1 MLYVSVAGSARISYQ
16 YLREAGKPGVRLMK
30 KTIRA
35 VALVPSLLVASSMA
49 FASDGAALQ
58 LSDVNDS
65 LRQSVQEQKDFHGQ
79 PGQQPR
85 PGWQPGHPGQPI
97 HPGPH
102 PQPFPGPQPYPPPP
116 QPWPQPHPQPPAP
129 VDTAQAYND
138 GIRDGAQR
146 GTWEGRQQGYS
157 DGVNAGE
164 MDGRRRGTDDA
175 DTAGRQ
181 AGYNDGYNVDQSAAT
196 QKGNSDGQ
204 NTGAANGAA
213 AGQKRCYDEG
223 YTSGYNPAYAA
234 AKQAG
239 EQDAVS
245 YNAGFAK
252 GQTDAAVTEAHN
264 GQKAGYQAGFS
275 QRETEL
281 QGSLA
286 GMPAARAVFAGSDL
300 TRGELT
306 GLPIEL
312 VRNGYSTPQEQQAY
326 QQGYQQGYRN
336 AYQQAYDDAKLQG
349 YNERY
354 QNAYSQA
361 YNAQY
366 SISYGNGYTEG
377 KDKGY
382 QEAYNSAYNSA
393 YNESYGRYSKMEY
406 SDRRAQGLSEGKAAG
421 QKDGFTAGSAEQ
433 AKRGYNDGYQKKA
446 AEVYPGAFTA
456 GKQAGVAAADKYYHE
471 NAVLKVSGIGF
482 YDENGNGKFEADEN
496 VMMKAEISNYG
507 FQPSDA
513 VSITVKSER
522 GEITLVP
529 NLQAAGVGGRA
540 KTAVNLAV
548 GKLYD
553 VVAPDA
559 DTLYVTF
566 SLKGQP
572 VGDYQQAYART
583 NANKV
588 GVVGKDGADVT
599 KKATWFF
606 PGKITSL
613 NRGDK
618 VIITAQQGSYYK
630 VRKSDVA
637 AGSWTEGYIKSDK
650 LSLQ

>member
-1 MLYVSVAGSARISYQ
+1 M
-16 YLREAGKPGVRLMK
+16 
-30 KTIRA
+30 
-35 VALVPSLLVASSMA
+35 
-49 FASDGAALQ
+49 
-58 LSDVNDS
+58 
-65 LRQSVQEQKDFHGQ
+65 
-79 PGQQPR
+79 
-85 PGWQPGHPGQPI
+85 
-97 HPGPH
+97 
-102 PQPFPGPQPYPPPP
+102 
-116 QPWPQPHPQPPAP
+116 
-129 VDTAQAYND
+129 DTTHAYND
-138 GIRDGAQR
+138 GLRDGAQR
-146 GTWEGRQQGYS
+146 GSWEGRQQGYS

-164 MDGRRRGTDDA
+164 MDGRRRGADDA

-239 EQDAVS
+239 EQDAAS
-245 YNAGFAK
+245 YSAGFAK
-252 GQTDAAVTEAHN
+252 GQAEAAVTEVQN
-264 GQKAGYQAGFS
+264 GQKAGYEAGFS

-281 QGSLA
+281 QGSLSGA
-286 GMPAARAVFAGSDL
+286 SAARAVFAGPDR
-300 TRGELT
+300 TGGELT

-312 VRNGYSTPQEQQAY
+312 ARNGYSTPQEQQAY

-336 AYQQAYDDAKLQG
+336 AYQRAYDDAKRQG

-366 SISYGNGYTEG
+366 SISYRDGYNEG

-382 QEAYNSAYNSA
+382 QDAYNSAYNSA
-393 YNESYGRYSKMEY
+393 YNEYYDQYSKMEY
-406 SDRRAQGLSEGKAAG
+406 ADRRAQGVSDGKAAG
-421 QKDGFTAGSAEQ
+421 QKDGFAAGSAEQ
-433 AKRGYNDGYQKKA
+433 TKRGYDDGYQKKA
-446 AEVYPGAFTA
+446 AEVYPGAFAA
-456 GKQAGVAAADKYYHE
+456 GKQAGMAAADKYYHE
-471 NAVLKVSGIGF
+471 NPVLKVSGVSF
-482 YDENGNGKFEADEN
+482 YDANGNGKFEADEN
-496 VMMKAEISNYG
+496 VMLKAEISNYG

-540 KTAVNLAV
+540 KAEVDLAV

-572 VGDYQQAYART
+572 VGDYQQAYTRT

-606 PGKITSL
+606 PGKIASL
-613 NRGDK
+613 SQGDK
-618 VIITAQQGSYYK
+618 VIITGQQGSYYK
-630 VRKSDVA
+630 VRRSDVA
-637 AGSWTEGYIKSDK
+637 AGNWTEGYIKSDK